1 MDDNNSSTISSPQ
14 QPLTAQNADES
25 VSANN
30 KKSSMPLILIIVGI
44 LESIQPGAMIFTV
57 IPQLATLNKN
67 LNNTSYNPIISYGLI
82 GIILLFAL
90 AQIVYGVMLFI
101 KQKQT
106 GTLDAKQ
113 KKIAEVL
120 LIAGI
125 VATFANVPIAIISVL
140 TPIYNVSKAI
150 Q

>member
-1 MDDNNSSTISSPQ
+1 
-14 QPLTAQNADES
+14 
-25 VSANN
+25 
-30 KKSSMPLILIIVGI
+30 MPLILIIVGI

-113 KKIAEVL
+113 KKIAKVL